1 MPLPRL
7 SPLQARYLD
16 LLEDEL
22 LGLTQL
28 NDVRPAELRT
38 PIRRWVG
45 RALRRRGIEVMRRSA
60 YAPEDV
66 EEGRAKPDVALTMV
80 GRSRLAVLRTL
91 VCDVVHRGVPG
102 DLIETG
108 VWRGGAV
115 AYMRGVL
122 AALDVVDR
130 TVVAADSFAGLPP
143 PDPETYP
150 ADAGI
155 NLHIADE
162 LAVDLDT
169 VQENLRRLHLLDDQ
183 VQFVPGWF
191 RDTLPGLA
199 ERRWALVR
207 LDGDLYES
215 TMNGLANL
223 YPQLSEG
230 GYIVVDDYGE
240 FDACRTAVDEFR
252 EAESIESPITW
263 IDHSGV
269 YWAKRNTLP
278 DSR

>member
-1 MPLPRL
+1 M
-7 SPLQARYLD
+7 
-16 LLEDEL
+16 
-22 LGLTQL
+22 
-28 NDVRPAELRT
+28 
-38 PIRRWVG
+38 
-45 RALRRRGIEVMRRSA
+45 
-60 YAPEDV
+60 
-66 EEGRAKPDVALTMV
+66 
-80 GRSRLAVLRTL
+80 
-91 VCDVVHRGVPG
+91 CDVVHRGVPG

-122 AALDVVDR
+122 AALEVDDR

-155 NLHIADE
+155 NLHMAHE

-169 VQENLRRLHLLDDQ
+169 VRENLRRLHLLDDQ
-183 VQFVPGWF
+183 VEFVRGWF

-199 ERRWALVR
+199 KRRWALVR

-215 TMNGLANL
+215 TMDGLANL

-240 FDACRTAVDEFR
+240 FDACRAAVDEFR
-252 EAESIESPITW
+252 EAESIKLPITW

-269 YWAKRNTLP
+269 YWSKGEMLP
-278 DSR
+278 GSR